1 MSEKEKSWIK
11 GIAISVIA
19 FVIFMIIVM
28 FGNMYR
34 TSIIMNERDK
44 QNMTLFEKI
53 DKRMERFEQK
63 VDDIRENYVKKND
76 YDKDKDK
83 LWNAINK
90 NK

>member
-19 FVIFMIIVM
+19 SVILMIIVM

-34 TSIIMNERDK
+34 TSIIMSERDK

-90 NK
+90 N